1 MTQALTNWANLRLW
15 LIGLAA
21 FLLAASAALSAE
33 LPLTPI
39 ESGVHSNVSARSFR
53 VVVDQDAFR
62 ELHRRIHSHR
72 LPSPS
77 APLVDFSRVAVVAA
91 FMGWRPSLGYRIGFG
106 EAVVVEGGRA
116 SVRVVEREP
125 PPGTVRGQ
133 VITTP
138 YALAILA
145 CAECDEIDFV
155 APDGDLIE
163 RVAPL
168 KPGRRS
174 HSVSA
179 P

>member
-1 MTQALTNWANLRLW
+1 M
-15 LIGLAA
+15 
-21 FLLAASAALSAE
+21 
-33 LPLTPI
+33 
-39 ESGVHSNVSARSFR
+39 ESGSHSNVSARSFQ

-72 LPSPS
+72 LPPPS
-77 APLVDFSRVAVVAA
+77 APTLDFSRVVVVAA

-116 SVRVVEREP
+116 RVRVVESEP
-125 PPGTVRGQ
+125 PLGTVRGQ
-133 VITTP
+133 VVTTP
-138 YALAILA
+138 YALATLA

-155 APDGDLIE
+155 DPDGDLIE

-174 HSVSA
+174 HSVSE